1 MSEIHPPPRA
11 ALVTGG
17 SRGIGRAVCRKL
29 AQAKVGVIVINYL
42 ENHDA
47 AAATRQ
53 EVEALGAVAHPVPAN
68 LAHPAEIDRLFARVA
83 EITPRLDVF
92 VHAAAF
98 GAFKP
103 LSDLKANQWDLSLA
117 VNARSFLLCVQ
128 RCLPLMPQGAMVAL
142 SSLGGR
148 RAVPNYGAIGASKAA
163 LEAMVRQLAA
173 ELAPRGI
180 RVNGVAGGLIETD
193 SIAKFPDAARL
204 VQRVVAATP
213 AGRLGTPDDIA
224 DVVAFL
230 ISPEARWIHGQVL
243 VADGGSSLM

>member
-1 MSEIHPPPRA
+1 VSENPSRPRT

-29 AQAKVGVIVINYL
+29 AEAGVGVVVINYL

-47 AAATRQ
+47 AAVTRK
-53 EVEALGAVAHPVPAN
+53 EVESLGAVAHLVPAN
-68 LAHPAEIDRLFARVA
+68 LAHPSEIDRLFARLA
-83 EITPRLDVF
+83 EISPQLDVF

-103 LSDLKANQWDLSLA
+103 LSSLKANQWDLSIA

-128 RCLPLMPQGAMVAL
+128 RCLPLMAQGVVVAL

-148 RAVPNYGAIGASKAA
+148 RALPNYGAIGASKAA
-163 LEAMVRQLAA
+163 LEAMIRQLAM

-180 RVNGVAGGLIETD
+180 RVNGVAGGLVETD
-193 SIAKFPDAARL
+193 SIVKFPDSSQL
-204 VQRVVAATP
+204 VRSTIAATP
-213 AGRLGTPDDIA
+213 AGRIGQPDDIA

-230 ISPEARWIHGQVL
+230 IGPAARWIHGQVL

>member
-1 MSEIHPPPRA
+1 MPSPPRT

-17 SRGIGRAVCRKL
+17 SRGIGRAVCRRL
-29 AQAKVGVIVINYL
+29 AQSGVGVIVINHL
-42 ENHDA
+42 ENHA
-47 AAATRQ
+47 AADATRQ
-53 EVEALGAVAHPVPAN
+53 EIESLGAVAHVLPAN
-68 LAHPAEIDRLFARVA
+68 LAYPSEIDRLFTGVT
-83 EITPRLDVF
+83 EITPRLDVL

-103 LSDLKANQWDLSLA
+103 LADLKANQWDLSMA

-128 RCLPLMPQGAMVAL
+128 RCLPLMPEGAVVAL

-163 LEAMVRQLAA
+163 LEAMIRQLAM

-180 RVNGVAGGLIETD
+180 RVNGVAGGLVETD
-193 SIAKFPDAARL
+193 SIAKFPEAPDL
-204 VQRVVAATP
+204 VRRAVAATP
-213 AGRLGTPDDIA
+213 AGRIGTPEDLA

-230 ISPEARWIHGQVL
+230 VSPAARWICGQVL
-243 VADGGSSLM
+243 VTDGGSSLM